1 MNEIDQP
8 EPPPNK
14 PAAPD
19 FWRRFV
25 SGRSPSHT
33 RFRIIGVA
41 VGALILFKF
50 ILIPIKIVGFSMFP
64 TYKPG
69 EVNYINRF
77 AYRTKPPERGDV
89 VSIGTTG
96 RQVTILKRVLGV
108 PGDVVRMRKGAVFI
122 NGEKIEEPYALAGDG
137 LSTRKPTRLGEDE
150 YWVVGD
156 NRMISEFGKINQ
168 RLILG
173 KPLF

>member
-8 EPPPNK
+8 EPPPIK
-14 PAAPD
+14 PASTG

-25 SGRSPSHT
+25 SGRSTFHT
-33 RFRIIGVA
+33 RFRILGVA
-41 VGALILFKF
+41 IGALVLFKF
-50 ILIPIKIVGFSMFP
+50 ILIPIKVVGFSMFP

-77 AYRTKPPERGDV
+77 AYRSTPPERGDI

-96 RQVTILKRVLGV
+96 RHVTILKRVLGV
-108 PGDVVRMRKGAVFI
+108 PGDVVRMRKGDVYV
-122 NGEKIEEPYALAGDG
+122 NGEKIEEPYALNGDG
-137 LSTRKPTRLGEDE
+137 LSTKQPVRLGDEE